1 MILYVQQGL
10 MPSYLQIHLNNCMAK
25 NKLTDQQQRRI
36 DSNQQ
41 ARVDNTSGSIRGL
54 VIGQAGHK
62 LDVET
67 TNGVLQCARRK
78 NTGAIVTGDEVLLE
92 AVPPA
97 EHVITAVV
105 PRSSLLAR
113 PDFRGQMKAIAAN
126 LDRIFIICAIK
137 PELNEGLIDRYLVA
151 AETLNITPVIV
162 LNKIDL
168 AEENQLTDL
177 RRRVSIYAELGYE
190 IIESSAKNQHGI
202 DTLLKSLHTHTSILV
217 GQSGVGKSSLVNALL
232 PGVNIK
238 TREISE
244 SSNKGTHTTSASRL
258 YHLPNGGNL
267 IDSPGVREFGLW
279 QVSAEE
285 LFNGFSEFRQ
295 YQGLCKFSN
304 CQHKTEP
311 HCAILDAIE
320 AGKINQSRYDSYNR
334 ILESLTE

>member
-1 MILYVQQGL
+1 
-10 MPSYLQIHLNNCMAK
+10 MAK

-36 DSNQQ
+36 KSNQQ
-41 ARVDNTSGSIRGL
+41 TRVDDKSDAFEGL
-54 VIGQAGHK
+54 VIGQAGHQ

-67 TNGVLQCARRK
+67 SEGILRCGRRK
-78 NTGAIVTGDEVLLE
+78 NTGTIVTGDQVLLE

-97 EHVITAVV
+97 EHVITAVL

-126 LDRIFIICAIK
+126 IDRIFIICAIK

-168 AEENQLTDL
+168 AEAEQLEDI
-177 RRRVSIYAELGYE
+177 RQRIAIYADLGYE
-190 IIESSAKNQHGI
+190 LIESSATEQHGI
-202 DTLLKSLHTHTSILV
+202 EALLNSLHDHTSIML
-217 GQSGVGKSSLVNALL
+217 GQSGVGKSSLVNTLL
-232 PGVNIK
+232 PGMNIK

-244 SSNKGTHTTSASRL
+244 KHNKGTHTTSASRL
-258 YHLPNGGNL
+258 YHLPDGGSL
-267 IDSPGVREFGLW
+267 IDSPGVREFGMW
-279 QVSAEE
+279 QVSEKE
-285 LFNGFSEFRQ
+285 LFNGFVEFRE

-304 CQHKTEP
+304 CSHQTEP
-311 HCAILDAIE
+311 QCAILNAIE
-320 AGKINQSRYDSYNR
+320 NGKISQRRYTSYLR